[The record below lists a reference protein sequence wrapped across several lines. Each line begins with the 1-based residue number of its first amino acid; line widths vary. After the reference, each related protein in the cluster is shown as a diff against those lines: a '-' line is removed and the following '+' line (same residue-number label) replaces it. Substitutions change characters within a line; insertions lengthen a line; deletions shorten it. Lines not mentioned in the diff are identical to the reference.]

1 MKARSPQT
9 STPRLGECEC
19 IPGLRLVRAR
29 AMSNDFRRHN
39 HRAILVGLVL
49 SGQRRLLLP
58 AGELCV
64 TAGDG
69 FVLPADLPHRCTID
83 GAHSYR
89 VAVIQ
94 PSLWR
99 SFAAAPQQAQLLR
112 AGSPALLAARR
123 LIASLRGVRNA
134 LAIDAGLVA
143 LQQALCPDEASDDQ
157 ADHAPPPARL
167 LAVRDW
173 LDAHGCEVVRLTTLA
188 RLAGCSPGLTNRLF
202 RQQFGLPPYEYL
214 LQRRLRLAAQ
224 RLRES
229 AQSLADIAYEAGFAD
244 QSHLQRLFRRAYG
257 TTPQA
262 YRQASA
268 TALAARRDGLSPVP
282 E

>member
-1 MKARSPQT
+1 MEARAPAT
-9 STPRLGECEC
+9 ITPRLGEGER
-19 IPGLRLVRAR
+19 IRGLRLIRAR
-29 AMSNDFRRHN
+29 AMQTDFRRHS
-39 HRAILVGLVL
+39 HRSILVGVVL

-58 AGELCV
+58 DGELCV
-64 TAGDG
+64 APGDG
-69 FVLPADLPHRCTID
+69 FLLPAGLPHRCHSN
-83 GAHSYR
+83 GPHSYR
-89 VAVIQ
+89 VVSIAPQ
-94 PSLWR
+94 LWR
-99 SFAAAPQQAQLLR
+99 SLAAPPQQAQVLR

-123 LIASLRGVRNA
+123 LIAGLRGARDA
-134 LAIDAGLVA
+134 LAVDACLVT
-143 LQQALCPDEASDDQ
+143 LQQTLCRDDEADD
-157 ADHAPPPARL
+157 DAPPPARL

-173 LDAHGCEVVRLTTLA
+173 LDAHGGEVVRLTTLA
-188 RLAGCSPGLTNRLF
+188 RLAGCSPGLINRLF

-214 LQRRLRLAAQ
+214 LQQRLRQAAQ

-262 YRQASA
+262 YRRASA
-268 TALAARRDGLSPVP
+268 LAVRRLSPAP